1 MTPDD
6 AAPPS
11 GARSITA
18 TPGGARSTTAPPS
31 VARPM
36 IAMALSFALLL
47 LAAAG
52 LKSWRDLQAARAREA
67 TILERI
73 RVTEASVDR
82 LKHRIDRL
90 GHDGVTLERA
100 AREELGMVKPG
111 DVVIVL
117 PPPAV
122 AAPVT
127 PPAASVH

>member
-1 MTPDD
+1 LTTVD
-6 AAPPS
+6 AASRNPPPS
-11 GARSITA
+11 I
-18 TPGGARSTTAPPS
+18 
-31 VARPM
+31 ARPV
-36 IAMALSFALLL
+36 IGMALAFTLLL

-73 RVTEASVDR
+73 RVADENVER
-82 LKHRIDRL
+82 LKRRIDRL

-117 PPPAV
+117 PPAP
-122 AAPVT
+122 AAPPAT
-127 PPAASVH
+127 PPAVP